1 MNSILGD
8 LDFVVVYIDDIC
20 IFSETIDDHLKHIGI
35 VLDRFIKFNVKLN
48 PEKCEWFADKIKL
61 LGHIISNEGIGI
73 DPAKVEVIMK
83 RERPKDVAS
92 LLSFLGMTN
101 YNRSHIRN
109 YAEIAY
115 PLYNLLKEDTV
126 WKWTDACEEA
136 FQDLRKRLASYPIL
150 RLPDPDKAFELHAD
164 ASDVAMGA
172 VLNQR
177 DEEGK

>member
-1 MNSILGD
+1 
-8 LDFVVVYIDDIC
+8 
-20 IFSETIDDHLKHIGI
+20 
-35 VLDRFIKFNVKLN
+35 
-48 PEKCEWFADKIKL
+48 
-61 LGHIISNEGIGI
+61 
-73 DPAKVEVIMK
+73 
-83 RERPKDVAS
+83 
-92 LLSFLGMTN
+92 MTN

-177 DEEGK
+177 DDDCKEYAVDYQSSTFKGAERHCFWGGGRRS